1 MSSLPPAEG
10 AAEPDHVETVHA
22 FLRRRAGQEPD
33 RIALDIAGGETLTF
47 RRWEERSNAAARA
60 LLARRVRPGS
70 RVALLFSDQDWIDYA
85 VAYLGVL
92 KAGGTAVH
100 LSADVTADEL
110 RRRWAETGAEG
121 LVHSTGLTAPAG
133 FDGWVVPAAELVGD
147 TAPVQVPTGPDDLAD
162 ILYTSGTTGPAK
174 AYTNPHSTLMHG
186 RRPAGLK
193 RLDGSAPLLAPMP
206 MGTPSSAM
214 SASLM
219 PLNSP
224 STVVLCHPDDIESMG
239 RLIARYGV
247 ATVLATPWIAQRM
260 VAERLA
266 ERYDLSSVT
275 TVAIASAALPASTAR
290 ALREMMPGLAIN
302 TAYAQGEAVP
312 AVILGSFDPDRPLAL
327 GRPAPGTELRVADP
341 EGEAVPDGE
350 IGEIWLRSAAATRRY
365 VDESLNA
372 LLRDGDG
379 WIRTRDLGRVGADGD
394 LYLFDRMTDAVRVG
408 DRLVS
413 TLEVEGVLY
422 DHPAVREAAVFG
434 VPGPDGDP
442 AVVAAL
448 VLDPSPEAEAEV
460 TAFLRER
467 LEPPRI
473 PSAVHVVDALPR
485 GVTGKVLK
493 HRLRERLPVLTD
505 RHQPRRAGTPS

>member
-22 FLRRRAGQEPD
+22 LLRQRAEQEPD
-33 RIALDIAGGETLTF
+33 RIALDIAGGGTLTF

-60 LLARRVRPGS
+60 LLAREVRRGS
-70 RVALLFSDQDWIDYA
+70 RVALLFSEQDWIDYA

-92 KAGGTAVH
+92 KAGGTGVH
-100 LSADVTADEL
+100 LSDGLPADEL
-110 RRRWAETGAEG
+110 RRRWTETGAEG

-133 FDGWVVPAAELVGD
+133 FDGWLLPAAELAGD
-147 TAPVQVPTGPDDLAD
+147 TSPVAVPTGPDDLAD

-186 RRPAGLK
+186 RRPAGLR

-224 STVVLCHPDDIESMG
+224 STVVLCPPDDVGAMG

-290 ALREMMPGLAIN
+290 ALRGMMPGLAIN

-327 GRPAPGTELRVADP
+327 GRPAPGTELRIADP
-341 EGEAVPDGE
+341 EGGAVPDGE
-350 IGEIWLRSAAATRRY
+350 IGEIWLRSAAAKRRY

-372 LLRDGDG
+372 LLRTGG
-379 WIRTRDLGRVGADGD
+379 WIRTRDLGRVGEDGD
-394 LYLFDRMTDAVRVG
+394 LYLFDRMADAVRIG
-408 DRLVS
+408 GRLVS

-442 AVVAAL
+442 ALVAAL
-448 VLDPSPEAEAEV
+448 VLDAPPGAEAGV
-460 TAFLRER
+460 PAFLRDR
-467 LEPPRI
+467 LKPRQML
-473 PSAVHVVDALPR
+473 SAVQVVEALPR

-493 HRLRERLPVLTD
+493 HRLRERLPVLHD
-505 RHQPRRAGTPS
+505 RYEPRRAGTPS